1 MKILVTGAG
10 GFLGRHLCR
19 ALQGKGHKV
28 VNFSRSAYPDLKEQ
42 GIETIR
48 GDISDGATVEAAMQG
63 IDAVFH
69 VASKVGIWGKYDDY
83 FRTNVMGTQNI
94 IDGCKKQGIK
104 KLIYT
109 SSPSVVFGKESLC
122 GVDEKQSY
130 PAEYISHYAETKG
143 LAEQRILAANDEN
156 LATVA
161 LRPHLIFGPGDH
173 HIFPRIVERAR
184 TGKLKRIGNGNN
196 MVDVIYV
203 KNAVDAHISAF
214 EKLEPG
220 SAIAGKA
227 YFLGQENPVNLW
239 DFIDDILVRHK
250 VEPLTD
256 KISDKAAYKIGW
268 LMEKGYGL
276 LGIKSE
282 PPMTRFMALQLSCSH
297 YFNHKNAEKDLGYV
311 PRVHIK
317 EALDETVRI

>member
-19 ALQGKGHKV
+19 ALLKKGHIV
-28 VNFSRSAYPDLKEQ
+28 INFSRSAYPDLKEV
-42 GIETIR
+42 GIETIQ
-48 GDISDGATVEAAMQG
+48 GDISDSATVEASLQG

-83 FRTNVMGTQNI
+83 FKTNVLGTQNI
-94 IDGCKKQGIK
+94 IDACKKHGIK
-104 KLIYT
+104 KLVYT

-122 GVDEKQSY
+122 GVGEEQEY
-130 PAEYISHYAETKG
+130 PKEYISHYAQTKG
-143 LAEQRILAANDEN
+143 LAEQRVLAANDEN

-184 TGKLKRIGNGNN
+184 TGKLKRIGDGNN

-220 SAIAGKA
+220 STVSGKA
-227 YFLGQENPVNLW
+227 YFLGQEKPVNLW
-239 DFIDDILVRHK
+239 EFIDDILVRHK

-256 KISDKAAYKIGW
+256 KISDSAAYKIGW

-276 LGIKSE
+276 LRIKSE

-297 YFNHKNAEKDLGYV
+297 YFNHTNAENDLGYV
-311 PRVHIK
+311 PKVHIK
-317 EALDETVRI
+317 EALDETVRL

>member
-1 MKILVTGAG
+1 MRILVTGAG
-10 GFLGRHLCR
+10 GFLGRHLCK
-19 ALQGKGHKV
+19 ALQKKGHRV

-42 GIETIR
+42 GIDTIR
-48 GDISDGATVEAAMQG
+48 GDISDGATVEAALQG
-63 IDAVFH
+63 IEAVFH

-83 FRTNVMGTQNI
+83 YQTNVLGTQNI
-94 IDGCKKQGIK
+94 IDACKKHGIK

-109 SSPSVVFGKESLC
+109 SSPSVVFGTESLH
-122 GVDEKQSY
+122 GVGEEQDY
-130 PAEYISHYAETKG
+130 PKEYISHYAKTKA
-143 LAEQRILAANDEN
+143 LAEQRILAACDSN

-173 HIFPRIVERAR
+173 HIFPRIVDRAR
-184 TGKLKRIGNGNN
+184 TGKLKRIGDGKNL
-196 MVDVIYV
+196 VDVIFV

-220 SAIAGKA
+220 SKISGKA
-227 YFLGQENPVNLW
+227 YFLGQEKPVNLW
-239 DFIDDILVRHK
+239 EFIDDILVRHK

-256 KISDKAAYKIGW
+256 KISDKAAYNIGW

-297 YFNHKNAEKDLGYV
+297 YFNHKNAENDLDYV

-317 EALDETVRI
+317 EALDQTVRL

>member
-10 GFLGRHLCR
+10 GFLGRHLCKS
-19 ALQGKGHKV
+19 LQEKGHTI
-28 VNFSRSAYPDLKEQ
+28 VNFSRSSYPDLKEQ
-42 GIETIR
+42 GIETIQ
-48 GDISDGATVEAAMQG
+48 GDISDAVTVEMALEGM
-63 IDAVFH
+63 DAVFH
-69 VASKVGIWGKYDDY
+69 VASKVGIWGKYEDY
-83 FRTNVMGTQNI
+83 YRTNVLGTQNI
-94 IDGCKKQGIK
+94 IDGCKKRGIK

-109 SSPSVVFGKESLC
+109 SSPSVVFGTKSLI
-122 GVDEKQSY
+122 GVGEEQAYPEK
-130 PAEYISHYAETKG
+130 YISHYAKTKG
-143 LAEQRILAANDEN
+143 LAEQRVLAANDES

-173 HIFPRIVERAR
+173 HIFPRIVDRAR
-184 TGKLKRIGNGNN
+184 TGKLKRVGNGKN

-214 EKLEPG
+214 EKLEIG
-220 SAIAGKA
+220 SQVSGKA

-250 VEPLTD
+250 VAPLKS
-256 KISDKAAYKIGW
+256 KISENAAYKIGW

-297 YFNHKNAEKDLGYV
+297 YFSHKNAEKDLDFV
-311 PRVHIK
+311 PRVPLK
-317 EALDETVRI
+317 QALDETVRL